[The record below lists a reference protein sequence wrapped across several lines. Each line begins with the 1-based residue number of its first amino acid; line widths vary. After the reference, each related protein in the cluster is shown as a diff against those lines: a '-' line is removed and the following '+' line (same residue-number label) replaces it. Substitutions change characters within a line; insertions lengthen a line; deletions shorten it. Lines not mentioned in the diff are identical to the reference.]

1 MQLTHKI
8 ALIPTQEQA
17 AYFRKAAGTS
27 RFVWNWG
34 LGKWNEQYQ
43 AGQKPNA
50 MALKKQFNAIK
61 YQEFPWLKEM
71 HRDSHAQ
78 PFAYLAKAW
87 DRFFKEIKSNKPAH
101 QPRFKKKNCSR
112 DSFYIANDKF
122 YLNETAIRL
131 PKIGIVNMTEKLRF
145 EGKILGATVSRTA
158 NKWFVAVQVEVPEA
172 QAKQKRVGHAI
183 VGVDFGINA
192 AVTLST
198 GEKIKSPK
206 PLKSALRRLQI
217 RGRSL
222 SRKIET
228 AKQIKAKQHDTSTD
242 QQLPLSNNQKKSSL
256 KLSKLHAHI
265 VNLRVDFTHKLT
277 TRLCRENQAVVI
289 EDLNVAGMLKNEKL
303 ARSISDIG
311 FGTIRRQLEY
321 KAIRYNTQLI
331 VADRWYASTKLCS
344 KCDHKNELLQLSD
357 RYWTCPNCKAFHDRD
372 INAAINLKRLAT
384 KTVLPVASYSVMN
397 STEIGMVSISGG
409 KVTPVRYECG
419 LKDASGQ
426 EKNREHFCSHF

>member
-17 AYFRKAAGTS
+17 DYFKKAAGTS

-61 YQEFPWLKEM
+61 YQEYPWLKEM

-87 DRFFKEIKSNKPAH
+87 NRFFSELKSNKPAH
-101 QPRFKKKNCSR
+101 QPKFKKKNRSR
-112 DSFYIANDKF
+112 DSFYVANDKF
-122 YLNETAIRL
+122 YLNETTIRL

-145 EGKILGATVSRTA
+145 VGKILGATVSRTA
-158 NKWFVAVQVEVPEA
+158 NKWFVAIQVEVPEV
-172 QAKQKRVGHAI
+172 QAKRKRVSHHI

-192 AVTLST
+192 AATLST
-198 GEKIKSPK
+198 GEKINSPK

-217 RGRSL
+217 RSRSL
-222 SRKIET
+222 SRKIEA
-228 AKQIKAKQHDTSTD
+228 AKEIKAKQLD
-242 QQLPLSNNQKKSSL
+242 QSNDQRLPSNNQKKSSL

-277 TRLCRENQAVVI
+277 TRLCRENQAIVI
-289 EDLNVAGMLKNEKL
+289 EDLNVAGMLKNERL
-303 ARSISDIG
+303 ARSISDVG

-321 KAIRYNTQLI
+321 KAIRYHTQII

-344 KCDHKNELLQLSD
+344 KCDYKNESLQLSD

-372 INAAINLKRLAT
+372 INAAMNLKRLAT
-384 KTVLPVASYSVMN
+384 QAALPVASYLAMN
-397 STEIGMVSISGG
+397 DTEIGITSISGG

-419 LKDASGQ
+419 FKDASGQ
-426 EKNREHFCSHF
+426 E